1 MLIRYN
7 VFSNREVFLIP
18 LGLDMVNFKTIP
30 VIKHDIWNPHFGSVY
45 IDLVDITEIRCIPR
59 QKGVDPFL
67 KICCVPWYSTSPKF
81 DNLSEMEWTW
91 QSFKNVNSLIAML
104 GTSEIGKLLRRPL
117 LRRPEVKEPKNDA
130 LRMLGNDLS
139 QRQILQWPV
148 SWRSRYYASLKL
160 TFFS

>member
-7 VFSNREVFLIP
+7 VFSNRDVYFIP
-18 LGLDMVNFKTIP
+18 LGLDVVNFKTIP

-67 KICCVPWYSTSPKF
+67 KNVAYHDTLYSPKS
-81 DNLSEMEWTW
+81 DILREMEWTW
-91 QSFKNVNSLIAML
+91 KSFKNVNSLIAIL
-104 GTSEIGKLLRRPL
+104 GTSEIGKLLRQPL
-117 LRRPEVKEPKNDA
+117 LWRPEVKEPKNDA

-139 QRQILQWPV
+139 PQRQILQWLDNDLSCGV
-148 SWRSRYYASLKL
+148 VATTRV
-160 TFFS
+160 